1 MMQGMFD
8 LPTVE
13 KLSSWHGHERW
24 ICGKWLVLHGITSL
38 EVRYD
43 GMEIVRLQ
51 CDTIEQAVKARQA
64 LFVHLPTSTHE
75 WQLYAALGL
84 TDAQGIAADF
94 QTPHQRME
102 KWLAWMRSL

>member
-1 MMQGMFD
+1 MQGMFD

-24 ICGKWLVLHGITSL
+24 MCGKWLVLHGITSL

-64 LFVHLPTSTHE
+64 LFVYLPTSTHAH
-75 WQLYAALGL
+75 QLYHALGF
-84 TDAQGIAADF
+84 TDASGISIDF

-102 KWLAWMRSL
+102 KWLAWVRSL